1 MPTVLREDH
10 DGVAIITLNRP
21 AEYNALDDTLMRELD
36 TVTAAVSA
44 DADIRAILITGAGK
58 GFCSG
63 AQLGGDLF
71 ESGAD
76 IGARMRR
83 HLHPTLERLRAG
95 RIPVVT
101 AVNGAAAGAGVGLAL
116 AGDIVLAARSARFIL
131 SFARLGAALDAGT
144 SLLVQRAIG
153 VPRARALA
161 LLAEPLDAQQAADWG
176 LIWRCVD
183 DDQLGAEALHVAR
196 HLAGGPALGLG
207 MIKTQLNNAWA
218 TSFTETLDHEADTQ
232 SLAFIT
238 GDLKEGYRAFL
249 EKRPPVFRGR

>member
-44 DADIRAILITGAGK
+44 DADIRAILITAAGK

-63 AQLGGDLF
+63 AQLGGGLF
-71 ESGAD
+71 KSGAD

-144 SLLVQRAIG
+144 SLFVQRAIG

-161 LLAEPLDAQQAADWG
+161 LLAEPLNAQQAADWG

-183 DDQLGAEALHVAR
+183 DDQLGDEALHVAR
-196 HLAGGPALGLG
+196 QIAVGPSLGLG
-207 MIKTQLNNAWA
+207 MIKAQINHSWSASL
-218 TSFTETLDHEADTQ
+218 TETLDHEADMQ
-232 SLAFIT
+232 SLAFT
-238 GDLKEGYRAFL
+238 TEDLKEGAQAFV
-249 EKRPPVFRGR
+249 EKRQAVFRGR